1 MLTSKFACTRDKTNP
16 VKGRSLSACLCLRFV
31 FMCILTLKIERFSLT
46 LKTESLSL
54 ESECFISTLSIYN
67 KETKNNKETKTNKGA
82 NLAKD
87 AQAKKR

>member
-67 KETKNNKETKTNKGA
+67 KETKTNKGA